1 MDIELFRTS
10 SEEERKK
17 LRKILL
23 DKQISFSERWEKIP
37 LVKRGKYGGQKE
49 MCVVYISEFYD
60 DRVDEICKLM
70 EKENA

>member
-23 DKQISFSERWEKIP
+23 NKQISFSER
-37 LVKRGKYGGQKE
+37 
-49 MCVVYISEFYD
+49 
-60 DRVDEICKLM
+60 
-70 EKENA
+70 

>member
-23 DKQISFSERWEKIP
+23 NKQISFSERWEKIHW
-37 LVKRGKYGGQKE
+37 
-49 MCVVYISEFYD
+49 
-60 DRVDEICKLM
+60 
-70 EKENA
+70 